1 MAVRGL
7 EIELTSE
14 QYYDTPMHDRQR
26 RSRWLGFKANLVLKY
41 QILKI
46 IDLKYGIDQPPF
58 EIAIGK
64 DIRHFEQEIA
74 NIEL

>member
-26 RSRWLGFKANLVLKY
+26 RSRWLGFKANLALGMPN
-41 QILKI
+41 IEDHRLE
-46 IDLKYGIDQPPF
+46 F

-64 DIRHFEQEIA
+64 DIRHFE
-74 NIEL
+74 